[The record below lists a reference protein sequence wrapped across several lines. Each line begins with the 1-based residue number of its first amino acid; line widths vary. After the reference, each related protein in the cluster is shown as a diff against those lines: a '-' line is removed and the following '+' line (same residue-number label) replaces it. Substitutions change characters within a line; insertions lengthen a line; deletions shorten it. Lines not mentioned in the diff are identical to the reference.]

1 MMYKGIDFLV
11 DCYDAEHTLSLN
23 DAVDDLTLV
32 CKSNGGSIKG
42 ADSMILY
49 NGSIYDKIRYMYDS
63 ETGLYRESGGYV
75 YELYKTEREHGHLVQ
90 TEI

>member
-1 MMYKGIDFLV
+1 MID
-11 DCYDAEHTLSLN
+11 
-23 DAVDDLTLV
+23 
-32 CKSNGGSIKG
+32 
-42 ADSMILY
+42 
-49 NGSIYDKIRYMYDS
+49 DKIRYMMDFVTTEIISAITEDTELTVPEAMRIFYNSEVFERLCDS